1 MEVLSWQESLIA
13 KLRMRMTALRRLFKV
28 ELFIGL
34 FLLSARLIGR
44 NGPMPE
50 SEALRWL
57 SIANGLGLHEADD
70 VYVPVMLTVWL
81 IVAAV
86 TYLAIMRLCRV

>member
-1 MEVLSWQESLIA
+1 MEILV
-13 KLRMRMTALRRLFKV
+13 RRLFKV
-28 ELFIGL
+28 SLFIGL
-34 FLLSARLIGR
+34 FLLSAHLIGR

-57 SIANGLGLHEADD
+57 SIANGLGLHEGDD
-70 VYVPVMLTVWL
+70 VYIPLMLTAWL

-86 TYLAIMRLCRV
+86 AYLAIMKFWRICRRYRSHA

>member
-1 MEVLSWQESLIA
+1 MATLV
-13 KLRMRMTALRRLFKV
+13 RRLSKV
-28 ELFIGL
+28 TLLIGL

-57 SIANGLGLHEADD
+57 SIANGLGLHQADD
-70 VYVPVMLTVWL
+70 VYIPVMLTVWL
-81 IVAAV
+81 IVAVVAYIV
-86 TYLAIMRLCRV
+86 IMKLWRYYRTRP

>member
-1 MEVLSWQESLIA
+1 
-13 KLRMRMTALRRLFKV
+13 MTAALVRRLFKV
-28 ELFIGL
+28 ALFIGL
-34 FLLSARLIGR
+34 FLLSARYIGR

-57 SIANGLGLHEADD
+57 SIANGLGLREADD

-81 IVAAV
+81 VVAVVA
-86 TYLAIMRLCRV
+86 YIAIMRLWRRYQRKN